1 MLNPSIHSITLA
13 GQEFEP
19 DSVAGGGKG
28 AGAFDVENRLKLR
41 VSHAMRNFL
50 HHENE
55 IQKHEVGEK
64 DEDKVSIRG
73 RNSDS
78 NRVRDREIE
87 AAIVRRDLESTF
99 VRLEIWT
106 RSLSYSFE

>member
-1 MLNPSIHSITLA
+1 MYLIIPSLSMYAQSIRPSILSLTSA

-28 AGAFDVENRLKLR
+28 AGAFDVEKRLKLR

-73 RNSDS
+73 RNSGD
-78 NRVRDREIE
+78 DRETHIQM
-87 AAIVRRDLESTF
+87 VPR
-99 VRLEIWT
+99 EIQ
-106 RSLSYSFE
+106 R